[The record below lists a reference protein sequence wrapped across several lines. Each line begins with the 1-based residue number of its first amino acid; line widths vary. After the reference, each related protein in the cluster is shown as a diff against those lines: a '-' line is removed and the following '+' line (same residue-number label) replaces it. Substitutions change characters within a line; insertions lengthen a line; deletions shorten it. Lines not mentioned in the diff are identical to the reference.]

1 MPPKRNLRIIISNLL
16 ALTNTAAAQPVPPSL
31 HGLSVL
37 RVPHPR
43 VILRCTI
50 GTP

>member
-31 HGLSVL
+31 HGLSVFGC
-37 RVPHPR
+37 RTR
-43 VILRCTI
+43 
-50 GTP
+50 GSS